1 MRVPRLPPL
10 VTRALD
16 LAIGMAV
23 AVVLLLQLWWL
34 GGWSGLVIS
43 LPTVAAV
50 SLFWPLPVPD
60 DEGCLKCGHARIHHQ
75 GNCQACLRDVTRG
88 EQLSTPVPCARFQRW
103 SPRTR
108 WAVALTFLRT
118 RRRRVRQDVGPSEVR
133 DV

>member
-10 VTRALD
+10 VSRALE
-16 LAIGMAV
+16 LAVAMAV
-23 AVVLLLQLWWL
+23 AVVLVLQLWRL
-34 GGWSGLVIS
+34 GGWLELLIC
-43 LPTVAAV
+43 LPTIAAV

-75 GNCQACLRDVTRG
+75 GNCQACLRDVARG

-108 WAVALTFLRT
+108 WALALTFLRA
-118 RRRRVRQDVGPSEVR
+118 RRRRVRQNVSASGVGDV
-133 DV
+133 